1 MTDSFHGTVF
11 SNLFHVPYITIP
23 HKTRGGR
30 MVSLLTELG
39 MQNRLTEFSDICEK
53 PIDWAVVDD
62 NIRRIRDISIHFI
75 NQSL

>member
-1 MTDSFHGTVF
+1 
-11 SNLFHVPYITIP
+11 
-23 HKTRGGR
+23 

-39 MQNRLTEFSDICEK
+39 MQNRLTEFSDICEI